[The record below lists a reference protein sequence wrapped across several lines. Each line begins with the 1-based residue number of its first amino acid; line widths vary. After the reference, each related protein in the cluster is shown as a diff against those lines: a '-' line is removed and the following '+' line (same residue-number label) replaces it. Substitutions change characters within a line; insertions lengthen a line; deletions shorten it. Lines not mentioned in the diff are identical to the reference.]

1 MLEAV
6 NNPWEL
12 LGGGYDKM
20 YEQKNVASHWKQ
32 TKRLVSDVLLITG
45 KVTDTPTNPAF
56 CTTLYH
62 RNSLLCLVTT
72 HHHTDGIS
80 SIVGMGQGT

>member
-20 YEQKNVASHWKQ
+20 YEQKNLASHWKQ

-45 KVTDTPTNPAF
+45 KVTDTPTNPASSSQVVQH
-56 CTTLYH
+56 CILETL
-62 RNSLLCLVTT
+62 S
-72 HHHTDGIS
+72 
-80 SIVGMGQGT
+80 